1 MHKQSEKFWLAHLAE
16 DQRYAAMDRHSRA
29 R

>member
-16 DQRYAAMDRHSRA
+16 DQRYAAMDRHYRA